1 MLKNEIGTRK
11 VQHIHFE
18 KLMQQ
23 LHYDFKGEK
32 KDNVYRKRV
41 IEKYLREYREN
52 ETEYNACFFSG

>member
-32 KDNVYRKRV
+32 KGQRV
-41 IEKYLREYREN
+41 
-52 ETEYNACFFSG
+52 S